1 MRVIDFIFCLIAIAV
16 CFGGFYVFPIRH
28 SPKGINVKKLKV
40 KRFAFLF
47 CIDKEYNFGYL
58 PDATKENKCK
68 KGKPYKEVPIK
79 LFVFLIIGY
88 TINFLACIAVIIC
101 FCLNIDVI
109 IYVAALAIFEFIL
122 LGIFAAI
129 M

>member
-88 TINFLACIAVIIC
+88 TINFLACIATITC
-101 FCLNIDVI
+101 FCLNIDITKYIAIVI
-109 IYVAALAIFEFIL
+109 LSEFALL
-122 LGIFAAI
+122 VLFAAI
-129 M
+129 I

>member
-1 MRVIDFIFCLIAIAV
+1 MSVSNFILCLIVIAAL
-16 CFGGFYVFPIRH
+16 FDGFYIFPLRH
-28 SPKGINVKKLKV
+28 TPKGINEKKIKIKHFV
-40 KRFAFLF
+40 FLF
-47 CIDKEYNFGYL
+47 YIDKKYSFGYL
-58 PDATKENKCK
+58 PDVDEESKCQNE
-68 KGKPYKEVPIK
+68 KPYKEMSVK
-79 LFVFLIIGY
+79 LFVCLIIGY
-88 TINFLACIAVIIC
+88 TINFLAFIAVIIC